1 MDQFNLDFTSRDD
14 SQEEG
19 GVSLAQSLSQDP
31 LMVFPN
37 TSGNYGYGAMLSQ
50 DANIP
55 LNAYGHPGPQGDLE
69 GRLSNVML
77 AYDSTNPAMQMGL
90 DPNAFNYVP
99 TTYPA
104 TSMGLAP
111 IDQPQ
116 LHPSYSPFQPL
127 PPHSQYL
134 PPPPPQQPQQLPHQQ
149 PQPQAQQQQPPSVP
163 PPPNETYNGVGTH
176 SSGSF
181 GGSNFSRTSDQ
192 SQVRPRTVQERQRQ
206 PPYVQSTLRP
216 LQPLAMQPKK
226 LVPKDQSPGLSTPDA
241 GHTEHTGI
249 YSSSGFDVL
258 GVLVSIDV

>member
-19 GVSLAQSLSQDP
+19 GVSLPQSLPQDP
-31 LMVFPN
+31 LMAFPN
-37 TSGNYGYGAMLSQ
+37 PSGNYGYGAMLSQ

-55 LNAYGHPGPQGDLE
+55 LNAYGRPGPQGDLE

-77 AYDSTNPAMQMGL
+77 AYDTTNPAMQMSL

-127 PPHSQYL
+127 PPHPQYL
-134 PPPPPQQPQQLPHQQ
+134 PSPPPQQH
-149 PQPQAQQQQPPSVP
+149 PQAQQQQIQQLQPQQ
-163 PPPNETYNGVGTH
+163 PPNVLPRNEPYNSAGTN

-181 GGSNFSRTSDQ
+181 GDSDFSRASDQ
-192 SQVRPRTVQERQRQ
+192 SQVRPRTVQERVRQ
-206 PPYVQSTLRP
+206 PPYGQSTLRP
-216 LQPLAMQPKK
+216 LQPLAIQPKK
-226 LVPKDQSPGLSTPDA
+226 PVQKDQSPGLTTPDA
-241 GHTEHTGI
+241 GHSEHTGI

-258 GVLVSIDV
+258 GVLVSIHV